1 MDRVGSELDSIK
13 RLEKV
18 TRTLNIYGGDIVRSL
33 EYMTLVMNR
42 LLAQTSTSSI
52 SRTSTDTIE
61 EIAKVRKLTA
71 YQLKLE
77 ILDNSN

>member
-1 MDRVGSELDSIK
+1 M
-13 RLEKV
+13 
-18 TRTLNIYGGDIVRSL
+18 RSL

-52 SRTSTDTIE
+52 SRTSTDPIE

-71 YQLKLE
+71 
-77 ILDNSN
+77 

>member
-13 RLEKV
+13 QLEKV

-42 LLAQTSTSSI
+42 LITQTSTSST
-52 SRTSTDTIE
+52 SGPSTDAIE

>member
-52 SRTSTDTIE
+52 SRPSTDTIE